1 MAIFAHTKENCSES
15 EWEPLYGPDG
25 HAERTAA
32 QASAWAGIF
41 GRRLADAEAWLRVL
55 GLYHDMGKASREFQ
69 SYLRGDRTSVDHKTA
84 AAAYWVN
91 KIPYVGR
98 FLSYA
103 FAGHHSELPNGCR
116 LFEGDLTR
124 YSMPDDVKAE
134 AERCL
139 GNAGELALPLLRDV
153 RFTRA
158 EDIAVAAMI
167 LVRMLHSCLVDADW
181 LATEAYME
189 PARSKSR
196 LTAVKEAPLALS
208 ERVEAYISAREIE
221 AAGYVNEWRRR
232 IHERCYAAANL
243 APGVMRLNVPTGGGK
258 TLSSLSFALKHAAT
272 HGLERVIYVIPY
284 TSIIEQTSAVFRDVL
299 GPQNVVEHHSALPEE
314 NDSEFNRYASENW
327 DAPVVVTTSVQFFES
342 LFSCRNSRCR
352 KIHNIARS
360 VIVFDEVQSLPPTQL
375 GPCLAVLREL
385 QWGYGCSLLLCTAT
399 QPAFENRENFDI
411 GWAPGEVQSLLGD
424 DFERELFAPL
434 RRVHVELLGE
444 LGQGA
449 LVNHFLQQG
458 VKSALFIVNLTR
470 QAQDLFSLL
479 KSMGIEGL
487 YHLSARMCPAHRLVV
502 LAEVRERLK
511 MGLPTVLVSTR
522 VVEAGVDVSFPLVY
536 RDRCGLDSL
545 AQSAGRCNRHGEIA
559 MGSAFMYEASEPE
572 YALPGSF
579 VELRNGVYA
588 FADALLGKEEP
599 DIFSPELTEEYFR
612 RYYNRREGGNRW
624 DASGVMEEC
633 LAGARALSWNF
644 PQIDEAFQMIDGV
657 QQSLFVPY
665 GEEAEKLRTEILALQ
680 RAGLKLTREHFRR
693 MQQLS
698 VSVYEAD
705 WKLLQKECL
714 HEQAGIYMLCEPGL
728 YDDEQGLLRG
738 VGVADEPKN
747 YIF

>member
-1 MAIFAHTKENCSES
+1 MTIFAHTKENCPES
-15 EWEPLYGPDG
+15 EWEPLYGPEG

-41 GRRLADAEAWLRVL
+41 CHRLADAEAWLRVL

-69 SYLRGDRTSVDHKTA
+69 SYLRGERSSVDHKTA
-84 AAAYWVN
+84 AAAYWMQV
-91 KIPYVGR
+91 PYVGK

-103 FAGHHSELPNGCR
+103 FFGHHSELPAGCQM
-116 LFEGDLTR
+116 FDGYLTQ
-124 YSMPDDVKAE
+124 YSMSDAVKTE
-134 AERCL
+134 AERHFGTAAKL
-139 GNAGELALPLLRDV
+139 SLPLLNDA
-153 RFTRA
+153 RFTRG
-158 EDIAVAAMI
+158 EDMPVALML

-189 PARSKSR
+189 PDQVKAR
-196 LTAVKEAPLALS
+196 LATEGESILSLS
-208 ERVEAYISAREIE
+208 ERVEAYICAREKG
-221 AAGYVNEWRRR
+221 ADGYVNEWRRR
-232 IHERCYAAANL
+232 IHERCYAAANF

-258 TLSSLSFALKHAAT
+258 TLSSLSFALRHAVT

-284 TSIIEQTSAVFRDVL
+284 TSIIEQTADVFRDAL
-299 GPQNVVEHHSALPEE
+299 GCQNVVEHHSALPEE
-314 NDSEFNRYASENW
+314 NDSEFNRYAAENW
-327 DAPVVVTTSVQFFES
+327 NAPVVVTTSVQFFES
-342 LFSCRNSRCR
+342 LFSSRNSRCR
-352 KIHNIARS
+352 KVHNIARS
-360 VIVFDEVQSLPPTQL
+360 VIVLDEVQSLPPTLL

-399 QPAFENRENFDI
+399 QPAFENRAGFDI
-411 GWAPGEVQSLLGD
+411 GWAPEEVRSLLGVE
-424 DFERELFAPL
+424 FERELSVAL
-434 RRVHVELLGE
+434 RRVQVKLLGE
-444 LGQGA
+444 LGQREV
-449 LVNHFLQQG
+449 VNHFLQQG

-479 KSMGIEGL
+479 KGMGIEGL
-487 YHLSARMCPAHRLVV
+487 YHLSARMCPAHRSVV

-511 MGLPTVLVSTR
+511 KGLSTVLVSTR

-545 AQSAGRCNRHGEIA
+545 AQSSGRCNRHGEVSV
-559 MGSAFMYEASEPE
+559 GLVFMYEAAEPE

-588 FADALLGKEEP
+588 FADTLLGKEEP

-624 DASGVMEEC
+624 DASGVMKAC
-633 LAGARALSWNF
+633 LAGARVLSWDF
-644 PQIDEAFQMIDGV
+644 PRISADFQMIDGV

-665 GEEAEKLRTEILALQ
+665 GKGAEELRTEILVLQ
-680 RAGLKLTREHFRR
+680 RAGRKPNREHFRR
-693 MQQLS
+693 IQQFS
-698 VSVYEAD
+698 VSVYESD
-705 WKLLQKECL
+705 WESFQKECL
-714 HEQAGIYMLCEPGL
+714 HEQAGIYMLCEPGV
-728 YDDEQGLLRG
+728 YDAEQGLLRS
-738 VGVADEPKN
+738 VGDVDDLKN